1 MLDDRVRAVLARL
14 EEEDDAEQEAGLRPS
29 ERSLAVGRDSGR
41 LLFALVAPNAGCEV
55 LEIGGSRGYSAI
67 WLAAAARILGGRV
80 VSLEQEPVKI
90 EAWQRNIAEA
100 GLEEW
105 AELVEGDAREM
116 LPQVGDGFDVVFI
129 DAWKDDYEWYFGEA
143 RDEAR
148 PWRRRRCRQRG
159 HEPGGEGV
167 CGGAPGRPLGCLGDR
182 PDRERARGHH
192 DPALTRHGARAGALA
207 RLVRRRA
214 RYASVEA

>member
-1 MLDDRVRAVLARL
+1 VLDDRVRAVLARL
-14 EEEDDAEQEAGLRPS
+14 EVEDSAEQEGELPPS
-29 ERSLAVGRDSGR
+29 QRSLAVGPDAGR

-90 EAWQRNIAEA
+90 EAWRRNIAEA

-105 AELVEGDAREM
+105 AELVEGDARTT
-116 LPQVGDGFDVVFI
+116 LPAVEEGFDVVFI

-143 RDEAR
+143 RTKL
-148 PWRRRRCRQRG
+148 
-159 HEPGGEGV
+159 EPGGVVVADNVGTSPV
-167 CGGAPGRPLGCLGDR
+167 VQAYADARKADPTLVSVTVPLGNGL
-182 PDRERARGHH
+182 EVTTI
-192 DPALTRHGARAGALA
+192 LL
-207 RLVRRRA
+207 
-214 RYASVEA
+214 